1 MITQKVDL
9 HLHSH
14 FSGRPEEW
22 LFRRLGMAAS
32 YSDPRALYD
41 ALKIRGFTHFT
52 LTDHHSIE
60 GCLALQGLPGV
71 FISTQITALFPEDRT
86 PVPLLVWG
94 ITEAQHA
101 DLLELR
107 ENLYE
112 LNGYL
117 IQQNLA
123 HAVAHPLFSK
133 DARLQTAHVEKL
145 LLMFSHFEALCGLR
159 AELTNV
165 FTSEFMQ
172 SLSELKIEALANRH
186 DIVPVHAR
194 AWEKV
199 LVGGSGDQSGILA
212 GRAWT
217 TTPAAGSG
225 EELLKHIRAGRCE
238 PQGRHGG
245 PLAVAH
251 GMYNRLF
258 IALGKRFEPVRRS
271 AFAQQALGR
280 FMEGEDPTSLTWR
293 EKLELAVDG
302 VISGKIFELLK
313 PANASLWKALSEEVE
328 GDGLQSVLREKLEG
342 ITSSEERAFKIANI
356 ITGRLCFQFLKSFI
370 KQASEGNMIQ
380 AVQDLAVLVPVMA
393 PLAPYFFELKRE
405 APDGLWLRKLS
416 RSVHGCDLPAVAQ
429 HKIAWLTDTLE
440 DVNGVSTTIAK
451 LAVAGRTE
459 GYDVTVLSCRRD
471 SKLKGV
477 PLKNFAPIGEFALP
491 EYELQKLAFPPVLE
505 MLEYI
510 HREGFTELVV
520 STPGPVGLVALLAA
534 RLLGLPVKGI
544 YHTDFPKYIK
554 ILTED
559 ANLESLTWTYMHWF
573 YTGLDELFVNSEPY
587 REAWIARG
595 ATPSRLRILPRGL
608 DIQLF
613 NHKKRAADFWIKR
626 GASSG
631 VPILLYVGRVSREK
645 DLDMLVSLMQR
656 IGNQKAILA
665 VVGDGPYREELQE
678 NIPNAIFTGYLH
690 GEELALA
697 YASADVFVF
706 PSTTDTY
713 GNVVIEALASGIPCV
728 VSDAGGPRGLVEDGK
743 TGFVT
748 RARDL
753 MDFCA
758 KTMLLV
764 EDPQLRKTL
773 VQNVHAKGVMGDWSG
788 AARLFFGEKLVAQKG

>member
-1 MITQKVDL
+1 
-9 HLHSH
+9 
-14 FSGRPEEW
+14 
-22 LFRRLGMAAS
+22 
-32 YSDPRALYD
+32 
-41 ALKIRGFTHFT
+41 
-52 LTDHHSIE
+52 
-60 GCLALQGLPGV
+60 
-71 FISTQITALFPEDRT
+71 
-86 PVPLLVWG
+86 
-94 ITEAQHA
+94 
-101 DLLELR
+101 
-107 ENLYE
+107 
-112 LNGYL
+112 
-117 IQQNLA
+117 
-123 HAVAHPLFSK
+123 
-133 DARLQTAHVEKL
+133 
-145 LLMFSHFEALCGLR
+145 
-159 AELTNV
+159 
-165 FTSEFMQ
+165 
-172 SLSELKIEALANRH
+172 
-186 DIVPVHAR
+186 
-194 AWEKV
+194 
-199 LVGGSGDQSGILA
+199 
-212 GRAWT
+212 
-217 TTPAAGSG
+217 
-225 EELLKHIRAGRCE
+225 
-238 PQGRHGG
+238 
-245 PLAVAH
+245 
-251 GMYNRLF
+251 
-258 IALGKRFEPVRRS
+258 
-271 AFAQQALGR
+271 
-280 FMEGEDPTSLTWR
+280 
-293 EKLELAVDG
+293 
-302 VISGKIFELLK
+302 
-313 PANASLWKALSEEVE
+313 
-328 GDGLQSVLREKLEG
+328 
-342 ITSSEERAFKIANI
+342 
-356 ITGRLCFQFLKSFI
+356 
-370 KQASEGNMIQ
+370 MIQ

-451 LAVAGRTE
+451 LAVAGRAE

-626 GASSG
+626 GASAG
-631 VPILLYVGRVSREK
+631 VPILLYVGRISREK
-645 DLDMLVSLMQR
+645 DLDMLIPLMQR
-656 IGNQKAILA
+656 IGIQKAILA

-678 NIPNAIFTGYLH
+678 NIPNGIFTGYLH

-788 AARLFFGEKLVAQKG
+788 AARLFFGEKIVAQTG